1 MTLILAPYL
10 ASPWVPMS
18 PDVADLS
25 TRLDRLDG
33 NLRDLGHGAKALAD
47 AWGESFGE
55 MPAAVELSSPAAA
68 GDSAKRL
75 ADRWEKEN
83 A

>member
-25 TRLDRLDG
+25 TRLDRLDE
-33 NLRDLGHGAKALAD
+33 NLRDLGHGAKGVAA
-47 AWGESFGE
+47 AWGRD
-55 MPAAVELSSPAAA
+55 A
-68 GDSAKRL
+68 
-75 ADRWEKEN
+75 
-83 A
+83 